1 VNKEPA
7 SVSGLPMAVEW
18 SCMPARSA
26 TRTIQ
31 YIRPA
36 IRAHARWE
44 RTAWSVVIRLTP
56 LRLNDMPIVRL
67 HLQISSGFREVTLDF
82 DDTFPFE
89 FSTVR
94 QAESSR
100 TFQFDPLPVF
110 LLLFFCQKQDTFCPR
125 GPSIL
130 QNSRKFDLTSTSI
143 RIMKKNC
150 AASLVQEFLICS
162 VCSRE

>member
-1 VNKEPA
+1 
-7 SVSGLPMAVEW
+7 
-18 SCMPARSA
+18 MPARSA

-44 RTAWSVVIRLTP
+44 RAAWSVVIRLTP

-67 HLQISSGFREVTLDF
+67 HLQISSAFREVTLDF
-82 DDTFPFE
+82 DDAFPFE

-100 TFQFDPLPVF
+100 TSNLTHYLYF
-110 LLLFFCQKQDTFCPR
+110 FFCFSARGKIRSARAPR
-125 GPSIL
+125 VFFK
-130 QNSRKFDLTSTSI
+130 NSRKFDLASTSI
-143 RIMKKNC
+143 RITKKNC